1 MSATELT
8 IDQEQ
13 VRKRNQLYLVT
24 LFAIAFVPLIVS
36 TVVFFYFPQ
45 LLPTSTKNEGQLIS
59 PSVAAEQIGLE
70 GQIGKWTLLLPVGAS
85 CDAECEERLYL
96 ARQVN
101 IALGRESSRVQ
112 RMAIWT
118 EGTAPAQKIQADY
131 PGLGAFPVEL
141 EKFKAKLGDPNRIYL
156 MDPLGNI
163 LMFYTLDKAG
173 KPMLKDIKF
182 LLKNSTIG

>member
-1 MSATELT
+1 
-8 IDQEQ
+8 
-13 VRKRNQLYLVT
+13 
-24 LFAIAFVPLIVS
+24 
-36 TVVFFYFPQ
+36 
-45 LLPTSTKNEGQLIS
+45 
-59 PSVAAEQIGLE
+59 
-70 GQIGKWTLLLPVGAS
+70 
-85 CDAECEERLYL
+85 
-96 ARQVN
+96 
-101 IALGRESSRVQ
+101 
-112 RMAIWT
+112 MAIWT

-182 LLKNSTIG
+182 LLKKLYYWIMLKNPVILGKLRAPSPNAISLSKGSCPTAFKP